1 MTAILP
7 PPPQPATA
15 GMTID
20 RAGRY
25 RLVDLLGEGGMARV
39 YRGAIVSGEGF
50 QREVA
55 IKVVLPAFSAD
66 AFFFE
71 MFKNE
76 AWLASLL
83 HHDNIVAVF
92 DFDRGLDGN
101 VFQVLE
107 YVHGRDLEKLAR
119 TGPVPMPVA
128 AYIMGEVLRGL
139 AHAHTATNPES
150 GKLLLIVHRDCTPSN
165 VLLTYDGRVKV
176 SDFGVAKAMHATNAT
191 QSGTAKGKPA
201 YMSPEQLD
209 GALDLDG
216 RSDLFAV
223 GVMLWELLAGRHL
236 FVKDTDTEPQSV
248 MHRVVKYS
256 LGLEPLPDLGQIN
269 PLVPAGLHQLVNS
282 LLSPK
287 RSERPIDAASTLAR
301 LRPWIPP
308 DGAEQL
314 AALMA
319 SRFPGEAR
327 RPGGS
332 AELVTVHGSYG
343 PAGTSIAPQSTTAAT
358 AGELAK
364 ARRAGRQRRRWP
376 LAIALGAIGATA
388 IVTGIVLSTGGN
400 KPTDGAAT
408 PAAASA
414 TATEPTSDAASAAT
428 LPIDASESVTVDA
441 APIDVPSSVT
451 VDAGVPPVDAG
462 KRTRGGGTRGGK
474 RGSGERDNFV
484 EYDLGGSGK

>member
-1 MTAILP
+1 MNSSVTN
-7 PPPQPATA
+7 PAQ
-15 GMTID
+15 TID
-20 RAGRY
+20 RAGKY
-25 RLVDLLGEGGMARV
+25 RLGELLGEGGMARV
-39 YRGAIVSGEGF
+39 YRGAIVSAEGF

-55 IKVVLPAFSAD
+55 IKVVLPSFSSNPV
-66 AFFFE
+66 FYE

-83 HHDNIVAVF
+83 HHDNIVAAL
-92 DFDRGLDGN
+92 DFDRGVDGN

-107 YVHGRDLEKLAR
+107 YVHGRDLEKLSLS
-119 TGPVPMPVA
+119 GPVPMPVA

-139 AHAHTATNPES
+139 AHAHAATAPS
-150 GKLLLIVHRDCTPSN
+150 GKVLLIVHRDCTPSN

-201 YMSPEQLD
+201 YMSPEQLE

-236 FVKDTDTEPQSV
+236 FVKSTDTQESV
-248 MHRVVKYS
+248 IGRVLMYGK
-256 LGLEPLPDLGQIN
+256 GLEPLEDLGQIN
-269 PLVPAGLHQLVNS
+269 PLVPAGLHQLINS
-282 LLSPK
+282 LLSP
-287 RSERPIDAASTLAR
+287 RRQDRPVDAASTLAR

-319 SRFPGEAR
+319 SRFPRDAR

-343 PAGTSIAPQSTTAAT
+343 PAGTSIAAQNTTAAT
-358 AGELAK
+358 VGELAK
-364 ARRAGRQRRRWP
+364 ARRAGGQSRRWP
-376 LAIALGAIGATA
+376 LVIALVAVSVVA
-388 IVTGIVLSTGGN
+388 IVTGVVFATGDGD
-400 KPTDGAAT
+400 KPTETAT
-408 PAAASA
+408 APGAASA
-414 TATEPTSDAASAAT
+414 TAAPPIIDAAPAAT
-428 LPIDASESVTVDA
+428 TMDDAGATAPSAPSTPLDAAQPTPIDAGA
-441 APIDVPSSVT
+441 
-451 VDAGVPPVDAG
+451 PPVDAG
-462 KRTRGGGTRGGK
+462 KRKRPSGTRGDK
-474 RGSGERDNFV
+474 RGTGERDNFV

>member
-1 MTAILP
+1 MIDSTDIA
-7 PPPQPATA
+7 Q
-15 GMTID
+15 TID
-20 RAGRY
+20 RAGKY
-25 RLVDLLGEGGMARV
+25 RLGELLGEGGMARV

-55 IKVVLPAFSAD
+55 IKVVLPTFSANPV
-66 AFFFE
+66 FFE

-83 HHDNIVAVF
+83 HHDNIVAVL
-92 DFDRGLDGN
+92 DFDRGIDGN

-139 AHAHTATNPES
+139 GHAHAATNPEN

-176 SDFGVAKAMHATNAT
+176 SDFGVAKAVHATNAT

-201 YMSPEQLD
+201 YMSPEQLE
-209 GALDLDG
+209 GAIDLDG

-223 GVMLWELLAGRHL
+223 GVMLWELLAGRPL
-236 FVKDTDTEPQSV
+236 FVKATDTQESV
-248 MHRVVKYS
+248 IGRVLMYGK
-256 LGLEPLPDLGQIN
+256 GLEPLPDLGQIN
-269 PLVPAGLHQLVNS
+269 PIVPAGLHQLVNS
-282 LLSPK
+282 MLSPR
-287 RSERPIDAASTLAR
+287 RSERPVDAASALAR

-314 AALMA
+314 AALLA
-319 SRFPGEAR
+319 SRFPGDAR

-364 ARRAGRQRRRWP
+364 ARRAGRKRQRWP
-376 LAIALGAIGATA
+376 LAVALGAIGATS
-388 IVTGIVLSTGGN
+388 IVTGVVLATGGSSE
-400 KPTDGAAT
+400 PAGEAT
-408 PAAASA
+408 EPAAASA
-414 TATEPTSDAASAAT
+414 TATANAAPAAT
-428 LPIDASESVTVDA
+428 APIDEPESVAPESVAVDA
-441 APIDVPSSVT
+441 APSDAPTSETSET
-451 VDAGVPPVDAG
+451 SDAGVPAIDAR
-462 KRTRGGGTRGGK
+462 KRTRGGGSRGQGT
-474 RGSGERDNFV
+474 RDNFV